1 MAGKLLLV
9 IKTGDADRVV
19 RRIADKACMGWEREI
34 EIYPVCER
42 RSARKQTMEQ
52 VDYIARTDQLI
63 DRLEDGEYSAII
75 LQAHVAVDDS
85 RLKQVGIRFHKANSL
100 DVLLK
105 LIFEEL
111 RKRKLDWLT
120 HSTYQWQ
127 KSAIRSLHP
136 DAWAQQ
142 FDALGVR
149 WVGTNLLKLL
159 RVVSDD
165 ELRAAFRVPESE
177 FAGLKVVHAYFRDQ
191 EPGSSSLNVKM
202 ILEHL
207 YPANQVIEYDPEKP
221 DCIDGIDKDI
231 IFVYEDGLWSGV
243 ELVRR
248 LNNICKNSVLK
259 NTPCQIHFRYG
270 VTCDAGL
277 IAGRLFSKRER
288 LQNIQLRPAT
298 ANYHYG
304 FLQTDAF
311 SRLENLANLSDDEIR
326 QEIDSLIRPFAFQS
340 EQFWDGRRDEALRIC
355 THLGRQLVSAFLE
368 RRRDGKRGQD
378 GLAPEPIPEE
388 KLMGW
393 ALGALRFG
401 STISFSSSVPKPVL
415 PLMWLTGPVCIEG
428 KQIDWKPLFWDVRRT
443 AVIDYSELH
452 ANP

>member
-9 IKTGDADRVV
+9 IKTADAESVL
-19 RRIADKACMGWEREI
+19 RRIAEKACMGWERQV

-42 RSARKQTMEQ
+42 RSARKQHEEP
-52 VDYIARTDQLI
+52 VDYNTRTDQLI
-63 DRLEDGEYSAII
+63 DLLADGDYSAII
-75 LQAHVAVDDS
+75 VQAHVAIDVT
-85 RLKQVGIRFHKANSL
+85 RLAQVGIRLHKANSL
-100 DVLLK
+100 DVLVK
-105 LIFEEL
+105 LIFDEL

-120 HSTYQWQ
+120 HATYQWE

-149 WVGTNLLKLL
+149 WIGTNLLKLL
-159 RVVSDD
+159 RVVADD
-165 ELRAAFRVPESE
+165 ELRSAFLVPEAE
-177 FAGLKVVHAYFRDQ
+177 FAGLKVVHAYFRDP

-202 ILEHL
+202 ILEKL
-207 YPANQVIEYDPEKP
+207 YPASQVIEYDPEQP
-221 DCIDGIDKDI
+221 DCIDGIGKDI

-248 LNNICKNSVLK
+248 LNNICKNSGLR
-259 NTPCQIHFRYG
+259 NAACQIHFRYA
-270 VTCDAGL
+270 VTSDAGL

-298 ANYHYG
+298 ASYHYD
-304 FLQTDAF
+304 FLQNDAF
-311 SRLENLANLSDDEIR
+311 SRLQDLANSTDDEIR
-326 QEIDSLIRPFAFQS
+326 HEIDSLIRPLAFQS
-340 EQFWDGRRDEALRIC
+340 DQFWSGRRDEALQIC
-355 THLGRQLVSAFLE
+355 THLGRQLVSSFLE
-368 RRRDGKRGQD
+368 RRRDAKRGQD
-378 GLAPEPIPEE
+378 GAALDPIPEE

-401 STISFSSSVPKPVL
+401 STVSFSSSVPKPVL
-415 PLMWLTGPVCIEG
+415 PLMWLAGPVRIDGRE
-428 KQIDWKPLFWDVRRT
+428 IDWKPLFWDVRRT
-443 AVIDYSELH
+443 AAIDYPDRS